1 MNRYDRY
8 SKSEKGKARQ
18 KRYKNKNKEKIKA
31 QNRALFIYPGE
42 EVCNIKGCF
51 HRAERHHPSYQS
63 PEVVIWL
70 CRKHHRLMHHPP
82 QKCLMVDNN
91 VKCGLPS
98 HAKRLCKKHYARM
111 YRKNQGW

>member
-1 MNRYDRY
+1 
-8 SKSEKGKARQ
+8 
-18 KRYKNKNKEKIKA
+18 
-31 QNRALFIYPGE
+31 
-42 EVCNIKGCF
+42 
-51 HRAERHHPSYQS
+51 
-63 PEVVIWL
+63 
-70 CRKHHRLMHHPP
+70 MHHPP